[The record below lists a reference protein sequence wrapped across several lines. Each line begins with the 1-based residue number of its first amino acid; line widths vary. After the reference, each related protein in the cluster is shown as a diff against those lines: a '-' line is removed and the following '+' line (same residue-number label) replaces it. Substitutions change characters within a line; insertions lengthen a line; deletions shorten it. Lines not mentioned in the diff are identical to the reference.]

1 MKVEIKVP
9 SMGESV
15 SEATISRIIK
25 ASGSLVQ
32 RDEEILEL
40 ETDKVNQVLYA
51 PQAGQIS
58 LTINVG
64 DTVKIGQ
71 LLGTIDTDAKVP
83 APAPASPPTPAAAA
97 PASSAGPSA
106 RKMAPDVLAE
116 MKTPPKSSRAAPAA
130 MPPPAPSGE
139 RKRMSSLRRTIAQKL
154 VEVKNTTAMLTT
166 FNEVDMTRI
175 IEIRKKEQEDFQARY
190 NVKLGFMSFFIK
202 AAASALKAFPDVH
215 AYIEG
220 DDMVSFPNFDIGV
233 AVSTEKGL
241 MVPVVRKCDTASF
254 GEIEKQIVD
263 YSKKAR
269 EGGITMDDLRGG
281 CFTITNGGT
290 FGSLLSTPILNP
302 PQSAI
307 LGMHAIQKRPIA
319 LDDQVVIRPMMYLAL
334 SYDHRIIDGKEAVEF
349 LVHMKEN
356 LEDPTRLLLDL

>member
-9 SMGESV
+9 SLGESV

-25 ASGSLVQ
+25 ASGSVVG

-40 ETDKVNQVLYA
+40 ETEKVNQVLYA
-51 PQAGQIS
+51 PQAGQLS
-58 LTINVG
+58 LSIKVG

-71 LLGTIDTDAKVP
+71 LLGTVDTDVQAPVAPKAAEPIKPVP
-83 APAPASPPTPAAAA
+83 APPST
-97 PASSAGPSA
+97 GPSA
-106 RKMAPDVLAE
+106 RKMAPDVISELQA
-116 MKTPPKSSRAAPAA
+116 PKPVVAAAAP
-130 MPPPAPSGE
+130 STT
-139 RKRMSSLRRTIAQKL
+139 RKKMSSLRKTIAQKL

-175 IEIRKKEQEDFQARY
+175 LEIRAKEQEDFQKRY
-190 NVKLGFMSFFIK
+190 GVKLGFMSFFIK

-220 DDMVSFPNFDIGV
+220 DEIVAFPNFDIGV

-241 MVPVVRKCDTASF
+241 MVPVIRGCDAASF

-269 EGGITMDDLRGG
+269 EGGISLDDLRGG
-281 CFTITNGGT
+281 CFTITNGGI

-307 LGMHAIQKRPIA
+307 LGMHAIVKRPIA
-319 LDDQVVIRPMMYLAL
+319 LNDQVVIRPMMYLAL
-334 SYDHRIIDGKEAVEF
+334 SYDHRIIDGKEAVQF

-356 LEDPTRLLLDL
+356 LEDPTRLLLEL